1 MACATRFQ
9 EKAITSVGITAEAF
23 YSKAPAP
30 DDYWRGIILFG
41 SNVASYKFALAQ
53 SLLELAPQSGTLL
66 KMSDLAPVYAKH
78 IALHLQSCDKQGTSA
93 GSTFLDACRRFNAG
107 ALDANGLAETT
118 VRMGFK
124 NVVDAF
130 HVVGGRPSTS
140 AFSSTNA
147 SQTMVCESPTRFLRC
162 RQASGVGICKS
173 KWSRASASWRPL
185 GT

>member
-1 MACATRFQ
+1 MKTRVVACATRFQ

-66 KMSDLAPVYAKH
+66 KMSDLAPVYAEH

-130 HVVGGRPSTS
+130 HVVGGRALDQRFFVDERFANNGLRITD
-140 AFSSTNA
+140 AFSALQVSVRGRDL
-147 SQTMVCESPTRFLRC
+147 QVEVESR
-162 RQASGVGICKS
+162 
-173 KWSRASASWRPL
+173 
-185 GT
+185 